1 MGEFFVISRYQG
13 KGVASQALKEFFKN
27 FTWKWEVTVIPEN
40 ILALNFWRK
49 NIKFVTKDKF
59 KEEICK
65 VDYDAEQPNRVLFSF
80 TI

>member
-1 MGEFFVISRYQG
+1 M
-13 KGVASQALKEFFKN
+13 
-27 FTWKWEVTVIPEN
+27 IPEN